1 MSLRRFVLLCLVAIP
16 VWAQQPATP
25 ASPPQVPQEV
35 RMKLQEAYEL
45 QQTQK
50 YADAVQKL
58 DEVEALAPEL
68 PELYNMRGS
77 LYLTPALRDF
87 DKAQE
92 LLDKAESMNPNSLAP
107 KFNKAELQFV
117 RQEWAG
123 AEKAFQNLL
132 ENFPKLPAAV
142 RHLTIYKL
150 LICEVKLGKTEL
162 AEKRLKENF
171 TFMDDSPAYYFGNAA
186 IAFGKKD
193 EAAAKDWLARAAA
206 IYKPD
211 EQSAYMD
218 SLMEARWVP
227 NINLP
232 TTEPN

>member
-1 MSLRRFVLLCLVAIP
+1 MNLRCLLPLLCLAMFP
-16 VWAQQPATP
+16 VWAQQPTAP
-25 ASPPQVPQEV
+25 APVPPDV
-35 RMKLQEAYEL
+35 RQKLQEAYEL

-50 YADAVQKL
+50 YADAMQKL
-58 DEVEALAPEL
+58 DEVEALVPEL

-107 KFNKAELQFV
+107 KFNKAELLFV
-117 RQEWAG
+117 KQDWTG

-132 ENFPKLPAAV
+132 ANFPKLPAAV
-142 RHLTIYKL
+142 RHLTLYKL
-150 LICEVKLGKTEL
+150 LICEVKLGKVVQ
-162 AEKRLKENF
+162 AEQRLKENF

-206 IYKPD
+206 IYKPE